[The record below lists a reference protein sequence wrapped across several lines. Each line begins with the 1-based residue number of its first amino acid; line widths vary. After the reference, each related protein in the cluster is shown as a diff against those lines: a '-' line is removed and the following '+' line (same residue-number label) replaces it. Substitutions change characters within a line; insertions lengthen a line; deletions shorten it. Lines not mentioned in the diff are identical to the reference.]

1 MNVTSK
7 IVADLTR
14 PNIGARVNAVQGDG
28 NTRLAEI
35 TLLCGG
41 VTWTPP
47 EGVEAAIAYM
57 QPGGTK
63 GLYNKLADGTAAIS
77 ISGNVVTVILAPQM
91 LTASGTVQA
100 SLVFNDAQ
108 LNRLT
113 TFPFAVSV
121 ASNPSV
127 GAQKTEDYIRL
138 QWLEDKL
145 DEYLRKAADS
155 GAFAGAPGPQGIPGP
170 AGEPGHAGAD
180 GQSAYAAA
188 QTGGYTGTE
197 ATFYA
202 DLAAMQNLAAE
213 LAAM

>member
-7 IVADLTR
+7 IAVDLTR
-14 PNIGARVNAVQGDG
+14 QNVGQRVNAVQGDG
-28 NTRLAEI
+28 NTRLVEI
-35 TLLCGG
+35 TLLSGG
-41 VTWTPP
+41 QPWTPP

-77 ISGNVVTVILAPQM
+77 ISGNVASVILAPQM
-91 LTASGTVQA
+91 LTVSGTVQA
-100 SLVFNDAQ
+100 SLVFNDAK

-121 ASNPSV
+121 TSNPSA

-155 GAFAGAPGPQGIPGP
+155 GAFAGAPGPQGEQGIRDKG
-170 AGEPGHAGAD
+170 
-180 GQSAYAAA
+180 
-188 QTGGYTGTE
+188 
-197 ATFYA
+197 
-202 DLAAMQNLAAE
+202 
-213 LAAM
+213 